1 MAQKK
6 TVYICSNNSE
16 ELNVGTGMPRER
28 SVPFFVVNLP
38 SDEERK
44 KSSPNIPK
52 GHITKRKTLRVQLN
66 DCFPLPTL
74 MGRLD
79 FSECMRNTA

>member
-1 MAQKK
+1 
-6 TVYICSNNSE
+6 
-16 ELNVGTGMPRER
+16 MPRGALSPVFCGKTFR
-28 SVPFFVVNLP
+28 QTKSA
-38 SDEERK
+38 K